1 MITECKNLKDMKTTI
16 KRTMHYGLVCL
27 LLCLLA
33 GCKKAPMNS
42 NIEGFWQLLEFTT
55 QADGETH
62 PCNRIYYSI
71 QLWVAE
77 VSERGGDLGITPF
90 RGRYRYDEETNTITE
105 GNEYLCN
112 SGKFTSGYAGRASS
126 LRTGQYG
133 YDFRRHQGRREI
145 TDPEIGL
152 CDTDPEAFLKNKSD
166 YETIE

>member
-77 VSERGGDLGITPF
+77 VSERGGDLGAGSF
-90 RGRYRYDEETNTITE
+90 RGRYRYDEETNTVTLKE
-105 GNEYLCN
+105 MSTYATPEN
-112 SGKFTSGYAGRASS
+112 SRPATREELHPFGLDSTDTTFDVIKADGKW
-126 LRTGQYG
+126 L
-133 YDFRRHQGRREI
+133 I
-145 TDPEIGL
+145 L
-152 CDTDPEAFLKNKSD
+152 KSD
-166 YETIE
+166 YATLILKRF

>member
-1 MITECKNLKDMKTTI
+1 
-16 KRTMHYGLVCL
+16 MHYGLVCL

-77 VSERGGDLGITPF
+77 VSERGGDLGAGPF
-90 RGRYRYDEETNTITE
+90 RGRYRYDEETNTVTLKE
-105 GNEYLCN
+105 MSTYATPEN
-112 SGKFTSGYAGRASS
+112 SRPATREELHPFGLDSTDTTFDVIKADGKW
-126 LRTGQYG
+126 L
-133 YDFRRHQGRREI
+133 I
-145 TDPEIGL
+145 L
-152 CDTDPEAFLKNKSD
+152 KSD
-166 YETIE
+166 YATLTLKRF

>member
-1 MITECKNLKDMKTTI
+1 METDRQMITECKNLKDMKTTI

-90 RGRYRYDEETNTITE
+90 RGRYRYDEETNTVTLKE
-105 GNEYLCN
+105 MSTYATPEN
-112 SGKFTSGYAGRASS
+112 SRPATREELHPFGLDSTDTTFDVIKADGKS
-126 LRTGQYG
+126 L
-133 YDFRRHQGRREI
+133 I
-145 TDPEIGL
+145 L
-152 CDTDPEAFLKNKSD
+152 KSD
-166 YETIE
+166 YATLTLKRF

>member
-1 MITECKNLKDMKTTI
+1 MIPECKNLKDMKTTI

-77 VSERGGDLGITPF
+77 VSERGGDLGAGSF
-90 RGRYRYDEETNTITE
+90 RGRYRYDEETNTVTLKE
-105 GNEYLCN
+105 MSTYATPEN
-112 SGKFTSGYAGRASS
+112 SRPATREELHPFGLDSTDTTFDVIKADGKW
-126 LRTGQYG
+126 L
-133 YDFRRHQGRREI
+133 I
-145 TDPEIGL
+145 L
-152 CDTDPEAFLKNKSD
+152 KSD
-166 YETIE
+166 YATLTLKRF

>member
-1 MITECKNLKDMKTTI
+1 
-16 KRTMHYGLVCL
+16 MHYGLVCL
-27 LLCLLA
+27 LLSLLA

-55 QADGETH
+55 EADGETH
-62 PCNRIYYSI
+62 PCNRIYLLQHPALGGRGIGTWRRSGSRFVPGTVPLRRGDKYRHP
-71 QLWVAE
+71 
-77 VSERGGDLGITPF
+77 ER
-90 RGRYRYDEETNTITE
+90 
-105 GNEYLCN
+105 NEYLCN
-112 SGKFTSGYAGRASS
+112 SGKFASGYAGRASS

-145 TDPEIGL
+145 ADPEIGL

>member
-55 QADGETH
+55 EADGETH

-90 RGRYRYDEETNTITE
+90 RGRYRYDEETNTVTLKE
-105 GNEYLCN
+105 MSTYATPEN
-112 SGKFTSGYAGRASS
+112 SRPATREELHPFGLDSTDTTFDVIKADGKS
-126 LRTGQYG
+126 L
-133 YDFRRHQGRREI
+133 I
-145 TDPEIGL
+145 L
-152 CDTDPEAFLKNKSD
+152 KSD
-166 YETIE
+166 YATLTLKRF

>member
-90 RGRYRYDEETNTITE
+90 RGRYRYDEETNTITLKE
-105 GNEYLCN
+105 MSTYATPEN
-112 SGKFTSGYAGRASS
+112 SRPATREELHPFGLDSTDTTFDVIKADGKW
-126 LRTGQYG
+126 L
-133 YDFRRHQGRREI
+133 I
-145 TDPEIGL
+145 L
-152 CDTDPEAFLKNKSD
+152 KSD
-166 YETIE
+166 YATLILKRF

>member
-55 QADGETH
+55 EADGETH

-90 RGRYRYDEETNTITE
+90 RGRYRYDEETNTVTLKE
-105 GNEYLCN
+105 MSTYATPEN
-112 SGKFTSGYAGRASS
+112 SRPATREELHPFGLDSTDTTFDVIKADGKW
-126 LRTGQYG
+126 L
-133 YDFRRHQGRREI
+133 I
-145 TDPEIGL
+145 L
-152 CDTDPEAFLKNKSD
+152 KSD
-166 YETIE
+166 YATLTLKRF

>member
-90 RGRYRYDEETNTITE
+90 RGRYRYDEETNTITLKE
-105 GNEYLCN
+105 MSTYATPEN
-112 SGKFTSGYAGRASS
+112 SRPATREELHPFGLDSTDTTFDVIKADGKS
-126 LRTGQYG
+126 L
-133 YDFRRHQGRREI
+133 I
-145 TDPEIGL
+145 L
-152 CDTDPEAFLKNKSD
+152 KSD
-166 YETIE
+166 YATLTLKRF

>member
-16 KRTMHYGLVCL
+16 KRTLHYGRVCL

-90 RGRYRYDEETNTITE
+90 RGRYRYDEETNTVTLKE
-105 GNEYLCN
+105 MSTYATPEN
-112 SGKFTSGYAGRASS
+112 SRPATREELHPFGLDSTDTTFDVIKADGKS
-126 LRTGQYG
+126 L
-133 YDFRRHQGRREI
+133 I
-145 TDPEIGL
+145 L
-152 CDTDPEAFLKNKSD
+152 KSD
-166 YETIE
+166 YATLTLKRF

>member
-1 MITECKNLKDMKTTI
+1 MKTTI

-77 VSERGGDLGITPF
+77 VSERGGDLGAGSF
-90 RGRYRYDEETNTITE
+90 RGRYRYDEETNTVTLKE
-105 GNEYLCN
+105 MSTYATPEN
-112 SGKFTSGYAGRASS
+112 SRPATREELHPFGLDSTDTTFDVIKADGKW
-126 LRTGQYG
+126 L
-133 YDFRRHQGRREI
+133 I
-145 TDPEIGL
+145 L
-152 CDTDPEAFLKNKSD
+152 KSD
-166 YETIE
+166 YATLTLKRF

>member
-77 VSERGGDLGITPF
+77 VSERGGDLGAGSF
-90 RGRYRYDEETNTITE
+90 RGRYRYDEETNTVTLKE
-105 GNEYLCN
+105 MSTYATPEN
-112 SGKFTSGYAGRASS
+112 SRPATREELHPFGLDSTDTTFDVIKADGKW
-126 LRTGQYG
+126 L
-133 YDFRRHQGRREI
+133 I
-145 TDPEIGL
+145 L
-152 CDTDPEAFLKNKSD
+152 KSD
-166 YETIE
+166 YATLILRRF

>member
-1 MITECKNLKDMKTTI
+1 
-16 KRTMHYGLVCL
+16 MHYGLVCL

-77 VSERGGDLGITPF
+77 VSERGGDLGAGSF
-90 RGRYRYDEETNTITE
+90 RGRYRSFPGRYRYDEETNTVTLKE
-105 GNEYLCN
+105 MSTYATPEN
-112 SGKFTSGYAGRASS
+112 SRPATREELHPFGLDSTDTTFDVIKADGKS
-126 LRTGQYG
+126 L
-133 YDFRRHQGRREI
+133 I
-145 TDPEIGL
+145 L
-152 CDTDPEAFLKNKSD
+152 KSD
-166 YETIE
+166 YATLTLKRF

>member
-90 RGRYRYDEETNTITE
+90 RGRYRYDEETNTVTLKE
-105 GNEYLCN
+105 MSTYATPEN
-112 SGKFTSGYAGRASS
+112 SRPATREELHPFGLDSTDTTFDVIKADGKW
-126 LRTGQYG
+126 L
-133 YDFRRHQGRREI
+133 I
-145 TDPEIGL
+145 L
-152 CDTDPEAFLKNKSD
+152 KSD
-166 YETIE
+166 YATLTLKRF

>member
-55 QADGETH
+55 EADGETH

-77 VSERGGDLGITPF
+77 VSERGGDLGAGSF
-90 RGRYRYDEETNTITE
+90 RGRYRYDEETNTVTLKE
-105 GNEYLCN
+105 MSTYATPEYSRPATREELHPFGLD
-112 SGKFTSGYAGRASS
+112 STDTTFDVIKADGKW
-126 LRTGQYG
+126 L
-133 YDFRRHQGRREI
+133 I
-145 TDPEIGL
+145 L
-152 CDTDPEAFLKNKSD
+152 KSD
-166 YETIE
+166 YATLTLKRF

>member
-55 QADGETH
+55 EADGETH

-77 VSERGGDLGITPF
+77 VSERGGDLGAGSF
-90 RGRYRYDEETNTITE
+90 RGRYRYDEETNTVTLKE
-105 GNEYLCN
+105 MSTYDLPEYSRPATREELHPFGLD
-112 SGKFTSGYAGRASS
+112 STDTTFDVIKADGKS
-126 LRTGQYG
+126 L
-133 YDFRRHQGRREI
+133 I
-145 TDPEIGL
+145 L
-152 CDTDPEAFLKNKSD
+152 KSD
-166 YETIE
+166 YATLILKRF

>member
-1 MITECKNLKDMKTTI
+1 MITECKDLKDMKTTI

-55 QADGETH
+55 EADGETH

-77 VSERGGDLGITPF
+77 VSERGGDLRITPF
-90 RGRYRYDEETNTITE
+90 RGRYRYDEETNTVTLKE
-105 GNEYLCN
+105 MSTYATPEN
-112 SGKFTSGYAGRASS
+112 SRPATREELHPFGLDSTDTTFDVIKADGKS
-126 LRTGQYG
+126 L
-133 YDFRRHQGRREI
+133 I
-145 TDPEIGL
+145 L
-152 CDTDPEAFLKNKSD
+152 KSD
-166 YETIE
+166 YATLTLKRF

>member
-55 QADGETH
+55 EADGETL
-62 PCNRIYYSI
+62 PATVSI
-71 QLWVAE
+71 TASSFGWQRYRNVAE
-77 VSERGGDLGITPF
+77 IWEPVRSGDGTATTRRRIPSPER
-90 RGRYRYDEETNTITE
+90 
-105 GNEYLCN
+105 NEYLCN
-112 SGKFTSGYAGRASS
+112 PGKFTSGYTGRASS

-133 YDFRRHQGRREI
+133 YDFDVIKADGKSLI
-145 TDPEIGL
+145 L
-152 CDTDPEAFLKNKSD
+152 KSD
-166 YETIE
+166 YATLTLKRF

>member
-16 KRTMHYGLVCL
+16 KKTMHYGLVCL

-55 QADGETH
+55 EADGETH

-90 RGRYRYDEETNTITE
+90 RGRYRYDEETNTVTLKE
-105 GNEYLCN
+105 MSTYATPEN
-112 SGKFTSGYAGRASS
+112 SRPATREELHPFGLDSTDTTFDVIKADGKWLILKSNYAT
-126 LRTGQYG
+126 LT
-133 YDFRRHQGRREI
+133 
-145 TDPEIGL
+145 
-152 CDTDPEAFLKNKSD
+152 LKRF
-166 YETIE
+166 

>member
-90 RGRYRYDEETNTITE
+90 RGRYRYDEETNTVTLKE
-105 GNEYLCN
+105 MSTYATPEN
-112 SGKFTSGYAGRASS
+112 SRPATREELHPFGLDSTDTTFDVIKADGKWLILKSNYAT
-126 LRTGQYG
+126 LT
-133 YDFRRHQGRREI
+133 
-145 TDPEIGL
+145 
-152 CDTDPEAFLKNKSD
+152 LKRF
-166 YETIE
+166 